1 MEEKPKSLQEP
12 ILNYLGLSL
21 IGVISVT
28 SALVGLYLFGHYYQM
43 HNSAMAGR
51 SYAFASFAVNSMIYI
66 FAYRSLRR
74 SIFHSGRLSRN
85 KPLIAAVLGGLVLA
99 MGAFVVPSIRNL
111 LGIVPLSWSQWGG
124 VFGIAFLLLVTVE
137 VGKWLT
143 NYRHKALVVQASR
156 R

>member
-1 MEEKPKSLQEP
+1 

-21 IGVISVT
+21 IAVISVS

-43 HNSAMAGR
+43 HNSAIAGR

-74 SIFHSGRLSRN
+74 SIFHSGRLSQN

-99 MGAFVVPSIRNL
+99 MGAFVVPPIRNL
-111 LGIVPLSWSQWGG
+111 LGIVPLSLSQWGG

-137 VGKWLT
+137 VGKRLT
-143 NYRHKALVVQASR
+143 NHRHKALVVQASR